1 MNENNLEFAVFC
13 VEMLAKELDIT
24 GDKVYD
30 LLTVKS
36 DLLDSYILPCY
47 ETLHTQSREYIVND
61 LLEVMRQKGVIA

>member
-1 MNENNLEFAVFC
+1 
-13 VEMLAKELDIT
+13 MLAKELNTT